1 MTTAIKNITLKD
13 FLEEEELSIDNYTEY
28 YNSES
33 YHDAVLC
40 DRCSVFNEETDMYE
54 NGSFSASAKGT
65 L

>member
-33 YHDAVLC
+33 YHDAC
-40 DRCSVFNEETDMYE
+40 DSVRVPMDLMI
-54 NGSFSASAKGT
+54 
-65 L
+65 